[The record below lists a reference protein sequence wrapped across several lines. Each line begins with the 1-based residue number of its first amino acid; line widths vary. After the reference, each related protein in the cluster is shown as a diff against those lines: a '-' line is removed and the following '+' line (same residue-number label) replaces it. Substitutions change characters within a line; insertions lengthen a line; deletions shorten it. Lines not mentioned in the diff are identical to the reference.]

1 MNTISVHIPDS
12 LKSHIERLA
21 RADGISVEQFLSL
34 AAAEKVAALDA
45 GKYLAERAARGDR
58 DAFLRVLAK
67 APSTEPEPW
76 DRLP

>member
-1 MNTISVHIPDS
+1 MSTVSFQIPDS

-21 RADGISVEQFLSL
+21 LADGISVEQFLTL

-45 GKYLAERAARGDR
+45 GQYLAERAARGDR

-67 APSTEPEPW
+67 VPSAESEPW
-76 DRLP
+76 DRKP